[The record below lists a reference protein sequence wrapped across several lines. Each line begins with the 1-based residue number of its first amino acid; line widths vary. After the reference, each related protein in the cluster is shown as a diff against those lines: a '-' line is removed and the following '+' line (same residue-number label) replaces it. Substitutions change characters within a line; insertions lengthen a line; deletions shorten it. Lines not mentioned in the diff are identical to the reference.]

1 MFHQLKVYPLS
12 LVELKDFTKANSI
25 GLYLQEYIK
34 YGGFTS
40 VVLTKDEQMKS
51 DILKG
56 IYNSIILK
64 DVSIRGNI
72 TQIMCL

>member
-25 GLYLQEYIK
+25 DLYLQEYIK